1 MAYGDGDGVE
11 GMNVELAFGE
21 LDLCRQHAS
30 DLLLVG
36 LAVAGED
43 DLHLRG
49 LVFEHGY
56 TALLEHREDG
66 AARLSNAD
74 GAGRVAA
81 HEELFERRLARA
93 ILGEQSPEVARDG
106 EQASAIWPGIR
117 DDSIRG
123 KDGAGA
129 GEQGKPGAGK
139 ARIDT
144 EYQSVRGSWHL
155 SIRSYT
161 CAETLSR
168 TFVGMSN
175 SAVRTA
181 FSPRNLPAT
190 PGRRLEGDVSETAGV
205 NPAYL
210 RPINR
215 FHSYLCRDAFKDV
228 GWDVEVRVD
237 LLDVFVL
244 LE

>member
-21 LDLCRQHAS
+21 LDLRRQHAS

-36 LAVAGED
+36 LAVAGEH

-56 TALLEHREDG
+56 AALLEHREDG

-81 HEELFERRLARA
+81 HEELFERRFARW

-129 GEQGKPGAGK
+129 RQQRKAGAGQPGVNPQ
-139 ARIDT
+139 
-144 EYQSVRGSWHL
+144 YQSVRVTWHL
-155 SIRSYT
+155 STRV
-161 CAETLSR
+161 L
-168 TFVGMSN
+168 
-175 SAVRTA
+175 
-181 FSPRNLPAT
+181 
-190 PGRRLEGDVSETAGV
+190 
-205 NPAYL
+205 
-210 RPINR
+210 
-215 FHSYLCRDAFKDV
+215 HLC
-228 GWDVEVRVD
+228 
-237 LLDVFVL
+237 
-244 LE
+244 